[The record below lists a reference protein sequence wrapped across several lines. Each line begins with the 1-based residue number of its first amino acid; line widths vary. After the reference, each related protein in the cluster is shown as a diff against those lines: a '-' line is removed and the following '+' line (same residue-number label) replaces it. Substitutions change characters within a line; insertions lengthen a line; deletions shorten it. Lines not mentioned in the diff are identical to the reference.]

1 MADFHF
7 LRPFW
12 LLLLLAVPVLY
23 LMLKQKGSGNSGWSG
38 LIPEPLLS
46 PVIRRYGGTSTK
58 TGSRLFPA
66 VSAIIILAI
75 ALAGPAWR
83 EAPTPLKKPGDSLV
97 IVLDLS
103 LSMLATDLEPD
114 RLTRAKRK
122 IRDILALRE
131 GSLNGLVVYS
141 GDAHVVTPLTDDSNT
156 LTGMLNVLDPVIM
169 PAQGNRSDLAIT
181 KAKTLLEQ
189 GAPGKGRILLITDG
203 VADRYTGPIS
213 GLLKETDYTL
223 STLAVGTR
231 DGGPI
236 PLAKRGFIR
245 DNGNIVI
252 DRTDPDKLA
261 ELARNSGGTSHELT
275 LDDDDIASLNLSPEE
290 SDEWQDTDSGLTIN
304 RWKDDGYWLLW
315 LALPLLLLGWRRGAF
330 TAMALILLPA
340 VPQPAAAMDW
350 DSLWQ
355 REDQRAPVL
364 IQQDA
369 RAAAKVLESPEWR
382 GSALYEAERYQE
394 AADAFAKKQSPVADY
409 NRGNALARAGK
420 LEDAISAYDSA
431 LNRNPDMEDARVNRQ
446 LVKDLLEKQE
456 KESDQNQGDDDQSED
471 SQDSGEQNSS
481 DSSGDQSQQQGDG
494 SESSGENQSN
504 DGSKNPENSSNES
517 EQSGEQQQGE
527 GEKESNEEPS
537 SEPQQGQGAND
548 SDTEPGS
555 EQTRAPAPVSETP
568 LSQSQEQSLRRIP
581 DNPGGLLQRKFLQQ
595 YQQRQTPPDEGD
607 TPW

>member
-1 MADFHF
+1 MADFHL
-7 LRPFW
+7 LRPLW

-23 LMLKQKGSGNSGWSG
+23 FALKRKGTGNSGWSG

-46 PVIRRYGGTSTK
+46 PITRRYGGTSTK
-58 TGSRLFPA
+58 TGSRLLPA
-66 VSAIIILAI
+66 ISAVTILAI

-103 LSMLATDLEPD
+103 LSMLATDMEPD

-122 IRDILALRE
+122 IRDILAVRE

-203 VADRYTGPIS
+203 VPDRYTGPIRDS
-213 GLLKETDYTL
+213 LKGTDYTL
-223 STLAVGTR
+223 STLAAGTR

-252 DRTDPDKLA
+252 ARTDPGKLA
-261 ELARNSGGTSHELT
+261 KLARSTGGTSHEVT
-275 LDDDDIASLNLSPEE
+275 LNDDDIASLNLSPEE
-290 SDEWQDTDSGLTIN
+290 SDEWQDTDNGLTIN

-330 TAMALILLPA
+330 TAMALVLLPA
-340 VPQPAAAMDW
+340 IPQPATAMDW

-355 REDQRAPVL
+355 REDQRAPAL

-369 RAAAKVLESPEWR
+369 SAAAKELESPEWR
-382 GSALYEAERYQE
+382 GSALYKAERYEE
-394 AADAFAKKQSPVADY
+394 AADAFAATDSPLADY

-420 LEDAISAYDSA
+420 LEDALKAYDSA
-431 LNRNPDMEDARVNRQ
+431 LARNPNMEDARANRK
-446 LVKDLLEKQE
+446 LVEDLLKKQG
-456 KESDQNQGDDDQSED
+456 KDS
-471 SQDSGEQNSS
+471 SQDQEGNDQGKDNQDNSDQNSS
-481 DSSGDQSQQQGDG
+481 DSSSKSGQQKGDSP
-494 SESSGENQSN
+494 ESSGEKQSQDSSQN
-504 DGSKNPENSSNES
+504 SGSDAEKPE
-517 EQSGEQQQGE
+517 EQKQG
-527 GEKESNEEPS
+527 GAEKESSAEPS
-537 SEPQQGQGAND
+537 AQAQQTQGAND
-548 SDTEPGS
+548 TGAEPGN
-555 EQTRAPAPVSETP
+555 EQAEAPAPVSETP

-595 YQQRQTPPDEGD
+595 YRERQTPPDEGD